1 MLKQTLI
8 ALGVL
13 AVAGTAAAADI
24 TNPFYLP
31 QKGQV
36 GSITSADFSRGQYKN
51 SKNIAE
57 DTSNL
62 KSYNTNVTEELQFGL
77 TDSLALIANIG
88 NTFSKIKSL
97 EDDGSYTTDKED
109 KNIAWETGLAWNIFN
124 KAFKLQASLAYGQ
137 DQLVNRYNDGF
148 GEFKYVAGTIKAGYQ
163 FAKMLPYVEV
173 GELLPV
179 AQKKGVDKPTY
190 TGKIGLY
197 QGKCETWALDT
208 GIRVTHDAN
217 TEYKGTTYDAE
228 VEASYYLT
236 KKSALSVY
244 GTYTLKGYAKTQ
256 ADVYNKSAGVR
267 LRWFF

>member
-8 ALGVL
+8 ALGIL

-31 QKGQV
+31 TKGQL
-36 GSITSADFSRGQYKN
+36 GSITSADFTRGQYKSN
-51 SKNIAE
+51 WNE
-57 DTSNL
+57 DAR
-62 KSYNTNVTEELQFGL
+62 SYDTNVTEELQYGL

-88 NTFSKIKSL
+88 NTFSKVKFL
-97 EDDGSYTTDKED
+97 DDGSYTTDKED

-124 KAFKLQASLAYGQ
+124 KAFKLQAALAYGQ
-137 DQLVNRYNDGF
+137 DQLDNRYQDQEGM
-148 GEFKYVAGTIKAGYQ
+148 GEFKYVAGTIRAGYQ

-179 AQKKGVDKPTY
+179 AQKKGADKPTY

-236 KKSALSVY
+236 KKSAVSVY
-244 GTYTLKGYAKTQ
+244 GTYTLKGFAKTQ
-256 ADVYNKSAGVR
+256 ADIYNKSAGVR
-267 LRWFF
+267 LRWYF

>member
-36 GSITSADFSRGQYKN
+36 GSITSTDFSRGQYKDKWDDN
-51 SKNIAE
+51 SKF
-57 DTSNL
+57 
-62 KSYNTNVTEELQFGL
+62 YNTNVTEELQFGL
-77 TDSLALIANIG
+77 TNSLALIANIG
-88 NTFSKIKSL
+88 NTFSKIKYSNG
-97 EDDGSYTTDKED
+97 DGSYTTDKED

-124 KAFKLQASLAYGQ
+124 KAFKLQAALTYGQ
-137 DQLVNRYNDGF
+137 DQLDNRYEGF
-148 GEFKYVAGTIKAGYQ
+148 GEFKYVAATIKAGYQ

-197 QGKCETWALDT
+197 QGKCETWGLDT

-256 ADVYNKSAGVR
+256 ADLYNKSAGVR